1 MASLVIAA
9 AMKLSAPDDGHEV
22 TTGPELQREYNAED
36 ENPDPWT
43 YVRAIKVQVDMATE
57 QYKDRASHRPAL
69 SAPASYRRWHVYAGL
84 TITFALILIGWVAIS
99 AL

>member
-1 MASLVIAA
+1 VIAA

-22 TTGPELQREYNAED
+22 TTGPELQWEYNAED

-69 SAPASYRRWHVYAGL
+69 SAPASYRGRHVYAGL
-84 TITFALILIGWVAIS
+84 AITFAS
-99 AL
+99 S